1 MLAPAKLTLNLRLDR
16 EVRADGLHGIDAEMV
31 ALDFHDQLT
40 VRRRGDKAD
49 STIHYQGVVP
59 TIASPEHDLVAKALR
74 VVGRAAEVT
83 VTKRIPEGAGL
94 GGGSADAAAILRWA
108 GFDDLERAAFEL
120 GADVAFCLIGGRA
133 RVSGMGELVAPLPF
147 EAKTVT
153 LLTPP
158 VHCPTAEVYRAWDRL
173 GDHRVPGD
181 NDLELAALEVRPEL
195 GRWRYELAEA
205 TGCQPQL
212 AGSGSTWFVYGNYR
226 ATGRVIANTVPA
238 FS

>member
-1 MLAPAKLTLNLRLDR
+1 MVTLDL
-16 EVRADGLHGIDAEMV
+16 
-31 ALDFHDQLT
+31 HDQLT
-40 VRRRGDKAD
+40 VCPRRVEAD
-49 STIHYQGVVP
+49 SEVRYLGLVP
-59 TIASPEHDLVAKALR
+59 TIASIEHDLVAKALR
-74 VVGRAAEVT
+74 LVGRVAEVT

-108 GFDDLERAAFEL
+108 GFDDLEQAAFEL

-133 RVSGMGELVAPLPF
+133 RVSGMGEVVTPLPF

-158 VHCPTAEVYRAWDRL
+158 VHCPTAEVYRAWDNLSER
-173 GDHRVPGD
+173 RVPGD

-195 GRWRYELAEA
+195 GRWRHELAEA

-212 AGSGSTWFVYGNYR
+212 AGSGSTWFVYG
-226 ATGRVIANTVPA
+226 AHPGAGRVVANTVPA
-238 FS
+238 IR